1 MTLPSRGTECK
12 HLQCFDLE
20 SYLKANGEG
29 GLWKCPV
36 CNKNLFLEGLEID
49 QFTWSIVQT
58 QRFAEADE
66 VSIDPAA
73 NVRVIFPSGGGI
85 KSEVKTEVKSEVKT
99 EPGMTSSDPSAS
111 LPMSPGSLKLPNLA
125 LWEIPTS
132 TRSPALYAPPDINSE
147 LKQPL
152 LCRELSNKL
161 CLSCFRY
168 CERPVSP
175 GGVGRSPVA
184 DERGRQ
190 QHRPTKD
197 ERRHARR
204 RAHELEGENVIHFQC
219 DVRTHIMI

>member
-20 SYLKANGEG
+20 SYLKANGEQG
-29 GLWKCPV
+29 NGSCLWKCPV

-66 VSIDPAA
+66 VSIDHAA
-73 NVRVIFPSGGGI
+73 NVRVIFPSSV
-85 KSEVKTEVKSEVKT
+85 KSEQVKSEVKSEVKT
-99 EPGMTSSDPSAS
+99 EPGMTSND
-111 LPMSPGSLKLPNLA
+111 PMSPGSLKLPNLA

-152 LCRELSNKL
+152 LYRELSL
-161 CLSCFRY
+161 
-168 CERPVSP
+168 
-175 GGVGRSPVA
+175 
-184 DERGRQ
+184 
-190 QHRPTKD
+190 
-197 ERRHARR
+197 
-204 RAHELEGENVIHFQC
+204 
-219 DVRTHIMI
+219 